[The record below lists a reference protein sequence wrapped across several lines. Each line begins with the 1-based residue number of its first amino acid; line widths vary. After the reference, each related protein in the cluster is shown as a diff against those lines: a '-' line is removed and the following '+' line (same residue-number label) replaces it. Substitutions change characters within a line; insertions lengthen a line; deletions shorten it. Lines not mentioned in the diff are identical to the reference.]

1 MLKAEQFAALTIV
14 CTHPSP
20 GDYGPQPW
28 LGHQNHHYHQK
39 YPVYQQSNP
48 NQRHLSSGDHGSQSW
63 QNSRPLLK
71 GTTFLKLPELH
82 HHDDHVSEEGNDEED
97 DDCDVDDHDIDY
109 EKDENERDG
118 EK

>member
-1 MLKAEQFAALTIV
+1 MGLSLGLVTNTIII
-14 CTHPSP
+14 TKSI
-20 GDYGPQPW
+20 
-28 LGHQNHHYHQK
+28 LSTK
-39 YPVYQQSNP
+39 SNP